1 MIKIEH
7 ELIKDQK
14 HIHELLCCDC
24 YFDLCF
30 YLLRRK
36 VIFDEMNNRFSN
48 LSNCYYSVVFNTMIV
63 SCYKMLR
70 FVISSNKDKLYG
82 RNCFETFLK
91 QNSRLCVLCAND
103 LFFILGR
110 MNEFSLCDCC

>member
-1 MIKIEH
+1 MIKIED

-14 HIHELLCCDC
+14 HIYELLCCDC

-48 LSNCYYSVVFNTMIV
+48 LSNCYYSVVFNAMIV

-70 FVISSNKDKLYG
+70 FVISSKKDKLYE
-82 RNCFETFLK
+82 RNCFETFPK
-91 QNSRLCVLCAND
+91 QNTRLCVLCAND

-110 MNEFSLCDCC
+110 MNEFSLRDCC